1 MVDLETTIAAVTV
14 YPDRARVTRSG
25 KATLEAGEHRIRVS
39 PLPLELLRDSIRV
52 AGRGDVTV
60 LGVDIVTERQPEPG
74 DEQVAELT
82 ARRDEVDAALSEL
95 ADADKAADA
104 RIEFLERLVQKS
116 AGHLAKASDERVAAF
131 GDNLEAQY
139 AAVHAGRRDRARL
152 RQDKIREKNSLERQL
167 ADLGRKNR
175 PDIRAAVITVEAAQP
190 ATTELELTYVVP
202 GARWSSSYDL
212 RIDDKGVN
220 LRWFGLVSQSTG
232 EDWPECRLE
241 LSTARPAVALD
252 VPELD
257 PWYLSTTPPEPKR
270 RMRMSRS
277 PGNADGNDMV
287 LAAAAPMAAPAGA
300 APPLPPPAPVQEAVS
315 TVEHGATAAT
325 YSPRRPVAV
334 ASDGTEHRTLITAL
348 DLEAD
353 LDHVAAPIR
362 SPEAILRATARN
374 TSEHT
379 LPKGRASLFNNSEYV
394 GATTLDIWA
403 PGEERELALGV
414 DDRIRIERELVRRNA
429 SKATLG
435 SARRIDWEYTITV
448 ANHGAR
454 PTTVTILDRLP
465 VARDT
470 TVTVKETTLKPP
482 PADRD
487 DLGILTWKQDLAP
500 QAETTITLGYR
511 VEAPKGVTIYG
522 LPD

>member
-1 MVDLETTIAAVTV
+1 MVDLETAIAAVTV

-25 KATLEAGEHRIRVS
+25 KATLEAGEHRIRVA
-39 PLPLELLRDSIRV
+39 PLPMELLRDSIRV
-52 AGRGDVTV
+52 AGRGEVTV
-60 LGVDIVTERQPEPG
+60 LGVDIVTERQPEPS

-82 ARRDEVDAALSEL
+82 ARRDEVDVALTEL

-104 RIEFLERLVQKS
+104 RVEFLQRLVQKS
-116 AGHLAKASDERVAAF
+116 AGQLAKASDERVVAF
-131 GDNLEAQY
+131 GDSLEAQY
-139 AAVHAGRRDRARL
+139 AAVHAGRRERAGL
-152 RQDKIREKNSLERQL
+152 RQDKIREKNSLERRL

-175 PDIRAAVITVEAAQP
+175 PDIRAAVITVDAAQP
-190 ATTELELTYVVP
+190 ATVELELSYVVP
-202 GARWSSSYDL
+202 GAKWSSTYDL
-212 RIDDKGVN
+212 RIDDKGLS
-220 LRWFGLVSQSTG
+220 LRWFGLVSQQTG

-257 PWYLSTTPPEPKR
+257 PWYLSTTPPEPTR
-270 RMRMSRS
+270 RARASRS
-277 PGNADGNDMV
+277 YGSPEG
-287 LAAAAPMAAPAGA
+287 APMPAAMAMPPGA
-300 APPLPPPAPVQEAVS
+300 PGGAPPMPAPAPVREAVT

-325 YSPRRPVAV
+325 YSPQRPVAV
-334 ASDGTEHRTLITAL
+334 AADGTEHRTLITAL

-353 LDHVAAPIR
+353 LDHVTAPIR

-379 LPKGRASLFNNSEYV
+379 LPKGRASLFNDSEYV
-394 GATTLDIWA
+394 GATNLDIWA

-414 DDRIRIERELVRRNA
+414 DDRIRVERELVRRNA

-435 SARRIDWEYTITV
+435 SARRVEWEYTITV
-448 ANHGAR
+448 ANHGKR
-454 PTTVTILDRLP
+454 PTTVTVLDRLP

-470 TVTVKETTLKPP
+470 TVTVKETVIKPP
-482 PADRD
+482 AERD
-487 DLGILTWKQDLAP
+487 ELGILTWKLNLDP
-500 QAETTITLGYR
+500 QATSAITLGYR
-511 VEAPKGVTIYG
+511 VEAPKGVTIFG

>member
-1 MVDLETTIAAVTV
+1 MVDLETAIAAVTV

-39 PLPLELLRDSIRV
+39 PLPLELVRDSIRV
-52 AGRGDVTV
+52 AGRGEVTV
-60 LGVDIVTERQPEPG
+60 LGVDIVTERQPEPS

-82 ARRDEVDAALSEL
+82 ARRDEVDVALTEL
-95 ADADKAADA
+95 ADADRAADA
-104 RIEFLERLVQKS
+104 RVEFLQRLVHKS
-116 AGHLAKASDERVAAF
+116 AGQLAKASDDRVVAF
-131 GDNLEAQY
+131 GDSLEAQY
-139 AAVHAGRRDRARL
+139 GAVHAGRRERARL
-152 RQDKIREKNSLERQL
+152 RQDHIREKNSLERRL

-175 PDIRAAVITVEAAQP
+175 PDIRAAIITVDAAQP
-190 ATTELELTYVVP
+190 ATVELELSYVVP
-202 GARWSSSYDL
+202 GARWASTYDL
-212 RIDDKGVN
+212 RIDENGLS

-270 RMRMSRS
+270 RAMRSS
-277 PGNADGNDMV
+277 SSGSDMDIPSFMRNEER
-287 LAAAAPMAAPAGA
+287 APAPAGA
-300 APPLPPPAPVQEAVS
+300 PPQLPPVPVREATS
-315 TVEHGATAAT
+315 TVAHGTTAAT
-325 YSPRRPVAV
+325 YSPQRPVAI
-334 ASDGTEHRTLITAL
+334 AADGTEHRTLITAL

-353 LDHVAAPIR
+353 LDHVTAPIR

-379 LPKGRASLFNNSEYV
+379 LPKGRASLFNDSEYV
-394 GATTLDIWA
+394 GATNLDIWA

-414 DDRIRIERELVRRNA
+414 DDRIRVERELVRRNA

-435 SARRIDWEYTITV
+435 SARRVEMEYTITV
-448 ANHGAR
+448 ANHGTR
-454 PTTVTILDRLP
+454 PTVVTVLDRLP
-465 VARDT
+465 IARDT
-470 TVTVKETTLKPP
+470 TLTVRDTVLKPP
-482 PADRD
+482 PAERG
-487 DLGILTWKQDLAP
+487 DLGILTWKLDLAP
-500 QAETTITLGYR
+500 QATTTITLGYR
-511 VEAPKGVTIYG
+511 VEAPKGVTVFG

>member
-25 KATLEAGEHRIRVS
+25 KTTLEAGEHRIRVS

-52 AGRGDVTV
+52 AGRGEATV
-60 LGVDIVTERQPEPG
+60 LGVDLVTERQPEPS

-82 ARRDEVDAALSEL
+82 ALRDEADVALTEL
-95 ADADKAADA
+95 ADADQAADA
-104 RIEFLERLVQKS
+104 RIEFLQRLVQKS
-116 AGHLAKASDERVAAF
+116 AGQLAKASDERVVAF

-152 RQDKIREKNSLERQL
+152 RQDKIREKNALERRL

-175 PDIRAAVITVEAAQP
+175 PDIRAAIITVDAAHT
-190 ATTELELTYVVP
+190 ATAELELSYVVT
-202 GARWSSSYDL
+202 GAKWSSTYDL
-212 RIDDKGVN
+212 RIDDEGLN
-220 LRWFGLVSQSTG
+220 LRWFGLVSQQTG

-257 PWYLSTTPPEPKR
+257 PWYLSTTAPEPKR
-270 RMRMSRS
+270 RMRASGPRRA
-277 PGNADGNDMV
+277 ADAEMP
-287 LAAAAPMAAPAGA
+287 LAAAAPAGA
-300 APPLPPPAPVQEAVS
+300 LPPAPPPPPPWLEAES

-325 YSPRRPVAV
+325 YSPQRAV
-334 ASDGTEHRTLITAL
+334 AITSDGSDHRTLITAL

-353 LDHVAAPIR
+353 LDHVTAPLR

-379 LPKGRASLFNNSEYV
+379 LPKGRASLFNDSEYV
-394 GATTLDIWA
+394 GATDLGIWA

-414 DDRIRIERELVRRNA
+414 DDRIRVERELVRRNA

-435 SARRIDWEYTITV
+435 SARRVEMEYTITV
-448 ANHGAR
+448 TNHGAR
-454 PTTVTILDRLP
+454 PTTVTVLDRLP

-470 TVTVKETTLKPP
+470 TVTVKETVLKPQ

-487 DLGILTWKQDLAP
+487 DLGILTWKQQLAP

-511 VEAPKGVTIYG
+511 VEAPKGVRVYG

>member
-1 MVDLETTIAAVTV
+1 MVDLETAIAAVTV

-25 KATLEAGEHRIRVS
+25 KAMLEAGEHRVRVS

-52 AGRGDVTV
+52 AGRGEVTV
-60 LGVDIVTERQPEPG
+60 LGVDIVTERQPEPS
-74 DEQVAELT
+74 DEQVTELT
-82 ARRDEVDAALSEL
+82 ARRDAVDAELTEL

-104 RIEFLERLVQKS
+104 RVEFLQRLVHKS
-116 AGHLAKASDERVAAF
+116 AGSLAKASDERVAAF
-131 GDNLEAQY
+131 GDSLEAQY
-139 AAVHAGRRDRARL
+139 AAIHAGRRDRARL

-175 PDIRAAVITVEAAQP
+175 PDIRAAIITVDAAAP
-190 ATTELELTYVVP
+190 TTAELELSYVVP
-202 GARWSSSYDL
+202 GATWSSTYDL
-212 RIDDKGVN
+212 RIDDKGLS
-220 LRWFGLVSQSTG
+220 LRWFGLVSQRTG

-252 VPELD
+252 IPELD

-270 RMRMSRS
+270 RARRS
-277 PGNADGNDMV
+277 ISDDLDGAAPPQM
-287 LAAAAPMAAPAGA
+287 LAAAAPAG
-300 APPLPPPAPVQEAVS
+300 APPLPPPAPKVREAVT
-315 TVEHGATAAT
+315 TVDHGATAAT
-325 YSPRRPVAV
+325 YAPQRPVAI
-334 ASDGTEHRTLITAL
+334 AADGTEHRTLITAL

-353 LDHVAAPIR
+353 LDHVTAPTR

-379 LPKGRASLFNNSEYV
+379 LPRGRASLFNDSEYV

-414 DDRIRIERELVRRNA
+414 DDRIRVERELVRRNV

-435 SARRIDWEYTITV
+435 SSRRIEMEYTITV

-454 PTTVTILDRLP
+454 PTTVTVLDRLP
-465 VARDT
+465 VAHDT
-470 TVTVKETTLKPP
+470 NVTVKETVLKPP
-482 PADRD
+482 PANRD

-500 QAETTITLGYR
+500 QATTTINLGYR
-511 VEAPKGVTIYG
+511 VETPKGVTVFG

>member
-25 KATLEAGEHRIRVS
+25 TTTLAAGEHHLRVS

-52 AGRGDVTV
+52 AGRGEVTV
-60 LGVDIVTERQPEPG
+60 LGVDIVTERQPEAG
-74 DEQVAELT
+74 DEEIAALT
-82 ARRDEVDAALSEL
+82 ARRDEVDTALAEL

-104 RIEFLERLVQKS
+104 RVEFLQRLVHKS
-116 AGHLAKASDERVAAF
+116 AGALAKASDERVQAF
-131 GDNLEAQY
+131 GDSLEAQY
-139 AAVHAGRRDRARL
+139 ATVHAGRRDRARL
-152 RQDKIREKNSLERQL
+152 RQDKIREKNALERRL

-175 PDIRAAVITVEAAQP
+175 PDIRSAIITVDAAQP
-190 ATTELELTYVVP
+190 AAVELELSYVVP
-202 GARWSSSYDL
+202 GAKWSSSYDL
-212 RIDDKGVN
+212 RIDDKGLN
-220 LRWFGLVSQSTG
+220 LRWFGLVSQQTG

-270 RMRMSRS
+270 SVRRRASMDHGGEN
-277 PGNADGNDMV
+277 PFAV
-287 LAAAAPMAAPAGA
+287 AASAPAG
-300 APPLPPPAPVQEAVS
+300 APPLPPAAPVREAVS

-325 YSPRRPVAV
+325 YTPRRPVAI
-334 ASDGTEHRTLITAL
+334 ASDGSEHRTLLTAV

-353 LDHVAAPIR
+353 LDHVTAPLR

-379 LPKGRASLFNNSEYV
+379 LPRGRASLFNHSEYV
-394 GATTLDIWA
+394 GATLLDIWA

-414 DDRIRIERELVRRNA
+414 DDRIRVERELQRRNA
-429 SKATLG
+429 SKSTLG
-435 SARRIDWEYTITV
+435 STHRTEWEYTITV

-454 PTTVTILDRLP
+454 PTTVTVLDRLP

-470 TVTVKETTLKPP
+470 AVTVKETVLKPP
-482 PADRD
+482 PAERD
-487 DLGILTWKQDLAP
+487 ELGILTWKQDLAP
-500 QAETTITLGYR
+500 QAATTITLGYR
-511 VEAPKGVTIYG
+511 VEAPKGVTIFG

>member
-25 KATLEAGEHRIRVS
+25 KASVAAGEHRIRVS

-52 AGRGDVTV
+52 AGHGEVTV
-60 LGVDIVTERQPEPG
+60 LGVDIVTERQPEPS

-82 ARRDEVDAALSEL
+82 ARRDEVDAALTEL

-104 RIEFLERLVQKS
+104 RIEFLERLMRKS
-116 AGHLAKASDERVAAF
+116 AGQLAKASDERVAAF

-152 RQDKIREKNSLERQL
+152 RQDKVREKSSLERRL

-175 PDIRAAVITVEAAQP
+175 PDIRAAIITVEANQS
-190 ATTELELTYVVP
+190 ATAELELTYVVP
-202 GARWSSSYDL
+202 GAKWSSSYDL

-277 PGNADGNDMV
+277 GNADGNDMV

-300 APPLPPPAPVQEAVS
+300 APPMPPPPPVQEAVS
-315 TVEHGATAAT
+315 TVEH
-325 YSPRRPVAV
+325 
-334 ASDGTEHRTLITAL
+334 
-348 DLEAD
+348 
-353 LDHVAAPIR
+353 
-362 SPEAILRATARN
+362 
-374 TSEHT
+374 
-379 LPKGRASLFNNSEYV
+379 
-394 GATTLDIWA
+394 
-403 PGEERELALGV
+403 
-414 DDRIRIERELVRRNA
+414 
-429 SKATLG
+429 
-435 SARRIDWEYTITV
+435 
-448 ANHGAR
+448 
-454 PTTVTILDRLP
+454 
-465 VARDT
+465 
-470 TVTVKETTLKPP
+470 
-482 PADRD
+482 
-487 DLGILTWKQDLAP
+487 
-500 QAETTITLGYR
+500 
-511 VEAPKGVTIYG
+511 
-522 LPD
+522 